1 MNEIEIDIAKMAVA
15 KSPAVLV
22 AKSLGSCVALSL
34 YDLAVRVGAMARVV
48 GDMDLIMLLKDY
60 QTLIIGII
68 TLIALI
74 VGLTLTYR
82 QLVSMKKDRHSELV
96 MNLNSIFDSEL
107 IYESRKAIKEI
118 KNRNGCLCNKLK
130 EYERSDPEKYFI
142 LIRVGDFF
150 EHMGWLVDKGY
161 IEDSILITDLFGGAI
176 INYYKLYEEFVSKER
191 EEHPHLYK
199 YFEKLKEMA
208 TEGY

>member
-1 MNEIEIDIAKMAVA
+1 ME
-15 KSPAVLV
+15 VL
-22 AKSLGSCVALSL
+22 
-34 YDLAVRVGAMARVV
+34 
-48 GDMDLIMLLKDY
+48 GDMDLTMLLKDY
-60 QTLIIGII
+60 QTLVIGII

-118 KNRNGCLCNKLK
+118 KNRNECLCNKLK

-161 IEDSILITDLFGGAI
+161 IEDSTLITELFGGAI
-176 INYYKLYEEFVSKER
+176 INYYKLYGEFVSKER
-191 EEHPHLYK
+191 EEQPHLYK
-199 YFEKLKEMA
+199 YFEKLKEIA
-208 TEGY
+208 TERY